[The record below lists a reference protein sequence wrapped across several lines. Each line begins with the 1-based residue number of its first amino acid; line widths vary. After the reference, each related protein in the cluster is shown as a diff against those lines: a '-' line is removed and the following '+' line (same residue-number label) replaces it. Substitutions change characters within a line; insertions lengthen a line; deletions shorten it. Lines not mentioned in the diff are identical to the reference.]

1 MKLHENTLND
11 GLHTSQTIKNPKSLK
26 TPRVAGHVKPRN
38 VDIVLLSV
46 HWYTVFGGQA
56 KIGIT

>member
-1 MKLHENTLND
+1 MV
-11 GLHTSQTIKNPKSLK
+11 KNFESLK

-46 HWYTVFGGQA
+46 HWYTVFGEKA
-56 KIGIT
+56 KIGKT